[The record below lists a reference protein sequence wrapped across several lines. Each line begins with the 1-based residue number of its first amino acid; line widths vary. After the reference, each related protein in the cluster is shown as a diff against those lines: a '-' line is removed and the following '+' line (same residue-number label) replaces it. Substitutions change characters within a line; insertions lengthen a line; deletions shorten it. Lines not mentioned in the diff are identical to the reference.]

1 MEKVQLREFHQARWN
16 EPVIMEMGTP
26 GERGI
31 LVPQA
36 EAAVKS
42 EVGDG
47 VSVLGKV
54 RRKSRPALPEVNQA
68 LVNRHYIRLSQEN
81 MGADNTLGISQGTC
95 TLKYSP
101 KVQEHVVS
109 RHPGLAG
116 VHPLQSEESMQGILK
131 IYYET
136 EQIMKEIGGMDRVS
150 FLPASGGH
158 AIYSNAQIIS
168 AYHKANGNSHKNEI
182 ITTLHS
188 HPVDAAATSILGYRV
203 ITLMPDEK
211 TGLPSLEEF
220 KAALSDKTA
229 GIFITNPEDT
239 GIYNDQ
245 IDEFTKAAHNV
256 GALCAYDQA
265 NANALLGIARAR
277 EAGFDLMHFNLHKT
291 FSSPHGGG
299 GPGCGALGCI
309 EELAPYL
316 PKPTVEFDGS
326 KYRVDYDREQSIGHI
341 KAFLGN
347 FPVVVRAYMW
357 CRTLGAEGLKQAAV
371 ISVLNNQYMTDE
383 ILEKVPGVSLH
394 YSPEVRR
401 MEQTR
406 LSFDKLFEKTGGLG
420 IDAVNARLVDYGI
433 SELWQSHHPYTVPEP
448 FTPEPCDSYNKEDID
463 YYVEALKTVANECL
477 ENPEMVAQ
485 APYKASR
492 HVPNH
497 VMGESFEVVAS
508 TWRQYVRRFKK

>member
-1 MEKVQLREFHQARWN
+1 MENITLRDFHQARWN
-16 EPVIMEMGTP
+16 EPVIMEMSTE

-31 LVPQA
+31 LVPLA
-36 EAAVKS
+36 EKEIKAK
-42 EVGDG
+42 VGDG
-47 VSVLGKV
+47 VSVLGNIK
-54 RRKSRPALPEVNQA
+54 RKSQLALPEVNQP

-81 MGADNTLGISQGTC
+81 QGADNSLGISQGTC

-101 KVQEHVVS
+101 KVQEHTVA
-109 RHPGLAG
+109 RHPGLVG
-116 VHPLQSEESMQGILK
+116 VHPLQAEESMQGILN

-168 AYHKANGNSHKNEI
+168 AFHKANGNTHKNEI

-203 ITLMPDEK
+203 ITLLPDEK
-211 TGLPSLEEF
+211 TGLPCLEEF

-239 GIYNDQ
+239 GIYNAQ
-245 IDEFTKAAHNV
+245 IDQFTQAAHDV

-277 EAGFDLMHFNLHKT
+277 EAGFDLMHFNLHKS

-299 GPGCGALGCI
+299 GPGCGALGCTA
-309 EELAPYL
+309 ELAPYL

-326 KYRVDYDREQSIGHI
+326 KYYLDYDRPKSIGYV

-347 FPVVVRAYMW
+347 FPVVARAYMW
-357 CRTLGAEGLKQAAV
+357 CRSLGAEGLKQVA
-371 ISVLNNQYMTDE
+371 ITSVLNNQYMTQE
-383 ILEKVPGVSLH
+383 IIEKVPGVSLH
-394 YSPEVRR
+394 YAPGIRR

-406 LSFDKLFEKTGGLG
+406 LSFDKLFEQSGGLG

-433 SELWQSHHPYTVPEP
+433 SELWQSHHPFTVPEP
-448 FTPEPCDSYNKEDID
+448 FTPEPCDSYNKDDMD
-463 YYVEALKTVANECL
+463 YFVQVLKTVATECL
-477 ENPEMVAQ
+477 EDPAKVASS
-485 APYKASR
+485 PHKASR
-492 HVPNH
+492 HLPKH
-497 VMGESFEVVAS
+497 VMGEEFGVIAS
-508 TWRQYVRRFKK
+508 TWRQYTRRFR

>member
-1 MEKVQLREFHQARWN
+1 MENIKLREFHQARWN

-31 LVPQA
+31 LIPQA
-36 EAAVKS
+36 EQAVKAAAGN
-42 EVGDG
+42 V
-47 VSVLGKV
+47 VSVLGSIK
-54 RRKSRPALPEVNQA
+54 RKHQPALPEVNQA

-81 MGADNTLGISQGTC
+81 LGADNALGISQGTC

-101 KVQEHVVS
+101 KVQEHMV

-116 VHPLQSEESMQGILK
+116 VHPLQAEESMQGILK
-131 IYYET
+131 MYYET
-136 EQIMKEIGGMDRVS
+136 EQIMKEIGGMDRIS

-168 AYHKANGNSHKNEI
+168 AYHKANGNTHKNEI

-188 HPVDAAATSILGYRV
+188 HPVDAAATAILGYRV
-203 ITLMPDEK
+203 ITLLPDEK
-211 TGLPSLEEF
+211 TGLPCLEEF

-239 GIYNDQ
+239 GIYNSQ
-245 IDEFTKAAHNV
+245 IDQFTQAAHDV
-256 GALCAYDQA
+256 GAICAYDQA

-277 EAGFDLMHFNLHKT
+277 EAGFDLMHFNLHKS

-299 GPGCGALGCI
+299 GPGCGALGCAA
-309 EELAPYL
+309 ELAPFL

-326 KYRVDYDREQSIGHI
+326 KYWLDYDRDQSIGHV
-341 KAFLGN
+341 KAYLGN
-347 FPVVVRAYMW
+347 FPVVARAYMW
-357 CRTLGAEGLKQAAV
+357 CMSLGAEGLKQVA
-371 ISVLNNQYMTDE
+371 ITSVLNNQYMTQE

-394 YSPEVRR
+394 YAEEGVRR

-406 LSFDKLFEKTGGLG
+406 LSFDKLAEQTGGLG
-420 IDAVNARLVDYGI
+420 VDAVNARIVDYGI

-448 FTPEPCDSYNKEDID
+448 FTPEPCDSYNKDDMD
-463 YYVEALKTVANECL
+463 YFVQVLKAVATDCIEH
-477 ENPEMVAQ
+477 PEVVAT
-485 APYKASR
+485 APNKASR
-492 HVPNH
+492 HLPNH
-497 VMGESFEVVAS
+497 VMGEDFKVIAT
-508 TWRQYVRRFKK
+508 TWRQYTRRFR